1 MSYWVS
7 KLNFIN
13 EFKRKLIHF
22 ASSII
27 GLTILYIDP
36 NIVLPILIIASILFP
51 LLDYLRIH
59 NKFVSNFYNSYFHSI
74 TRSFESHKLTG
85 ASFVFW
91 GALITYIVFEPKVAG
106 IALIVMSLADAMAAI
121 IGVGFG
127 KTKLLNKSLEGSFAF
142 FMTTLAILFI
152 FKIPLFVALL
162 ISIIA
167 TITELIVI
175 PKINDNISIPVMVA
189 LLLSFSGI

>member
-1 MSYWVS
+1 MS

-59 NKFVSNFYNSYFHSI
+59 NKFVSNFYNSYFYSI